1 VDKYP
6 GLFIKISLIY
16 LLLGVTVGLVIS
28 ADRMLATQFRFM
40 HIHLNLLGFMVMFI
54 AGVAYHV
61 LPRFS
66 SQTIPWPMG
75 IKFHFYLQ
83 NIGLLGMLGTKIVQN
98 TWSGDWGSLFLLFS
112 LITASALFVMIYNL
126 FFILLPK
133 NSSTIKPSIINFD
146 AKVAEVLERFPK
158 TREIFLKSGF
168 EVLANPTSCAQ
179 FSRNLTIK
187 DICGKHNIDV
197 QSFLSKLNQNI
208 FQDNSTCEK
217 TTDSHMSR
225 RKECC

>member
-28 ADRMLATQFRFM
+28 TDRMLATQFRFM

-66 SQTIPWPMG
+66 SRPIPWPMG
-75 IKFHFYLQ
+75 IKIHFYLQ
-83 NIGLLGMLGTKIVQN
+83 NIGLLGMLVVKFSQN
-98 TWSGDWGSLFLLFS
+98 TWSGDWNKLFIVFS
-112 LITASALFVMIYNL
+112 IVTASALFIMVYNL
-126 FFILLPK
+126 FFILLSK
-133 NSSTIKPSIINFD
+133 NSSTIKP
-146 AKVAEVLERFPK
+146 E
-158 TREIFLKSGF
+158 
-168 EVLANPTSCAQ
+168 
-179 FSRNLTIK
+179 
-187 DICGKHNIDV
+187 
-197 QSFLSKLNQNI
+197 
-208 FQDNSTCEK
+208 
-217 TTDSHMSR
+217 